1 MNAEDDFDL
10 IPGLDRHAPPPEPR
24 RAAPWWDRLSI
35 YLPVM
40 LMGLLALA
48 SYWLLRATPE
58 APEAAVDGP
67 VSSDPDYF
75 MRDFS
80 VKSFDPAGQLRAEV
94 VGTEARHYP
103 DDDRVEIDQARIRNL
118 GETGAVM
125 TAVAQRV
132 TTNADNTVFVLEHDA
147 VVVREGGRNDK
158 GEALPRL
165 EFRGDFLR
173 VELEP
178 VERVSSHL
186 PVELLR
192 DGDRITA
199 QTLDYRGDS
208 RVADFQGRVRVQLNP
223 RTGR

>member
-1 MNAEDDFDL
+1 MSAEDDFDL
-10 IPGLDRHAPPPEPR
+10 IPGLDRHAPPPVR
-24 RAAPWWDRLSI
+24 RPAPWWDRLSI
-35 YLPVM
+35 YLPIM

-58 APEAAVDGP
+58 APEAAAERP
-67 VSSDPDYF
+67 VTSDPDYF

-80 VKSFDPAGQLRAEV
+80 VKSFDAAGQLRAEV
-94 VGTEARHYP
+94 RGVEARHYP

-118 GETGAVM
+118 AETGAVM

-132 TTNADNTVFVLEHDA
+132 TTNADNTVFVLEGDA
-147 VVVREGGRNDK
+147 VVVREGGRNAS
-158 GEALPRL
+158 GEPLPRL

-178 VERVSSHL
+178 VERVSSDQ

-192 DGDRITA
+192 NGDRITA
-199 QTLDYRGDS
+199 ETLDYRGDE

-223 RTGR
+223 RPGP